1 MKKQAVMMLSFTAA
15 MALGLTACAGGP
27 GVTKG
32 PQGGVDQ
39 SADRYAPVVVQSGFA
54 EKGGNINVLMSADFA
69 TLDPGNSNYVQTA
82 NVGQLY
88 YRTLTMA
95 KETAGQP
102 PEIVPD
108 LATDLGKVSDDGKTW
123 TYTLRDGLK
132 FEDGS
137 PITSQDIKYGVERT
151 YARDV
156 YTQAPQELN
165 SALTDDAYKGPYS
178 DGDLEAIETPDDKT
192 IVFHLKQAFAEFP
205 ALVSRSNTAPVP
217 KAKDT
222 KQDYTNHPVSSGP
235 YKVKSYDRGREMVLE
250 RNENWDPATDPN
262 RPALPDTYTFSLSTS
277 QSTIAQKLISDADA
291 NAITLDSN
299 GALQVSDA
307 ASLNDPKIKERTAG
321 GFLGCIDVLD
331 LNTETI
337 TDPTVRKAI
346 ALAMDRESIQVQYGG
361 ARFGELVNTQLTENM
376 AGVTEQISDL
386 DPAGKPKIE
395 EAKKLLEGKDYPKKL
410 VYGYSNATERFKNV
424 GTVLQ
429 QNMKEIGIS
438 LELRPIPAAN
448 YYSTLAGEGMPD
460 IARSGWCGGADS
472 SSVRMTVD
480 PNLGPSLDGKTYGF
494 SNIPRF
500 HDEALSKKM
509 YELRSATGTAEELGA
524 KWSEVYNEVM
534 ATYPLV
540 PTMHSYTN
548 SVVGS
553 NIRNAQVGYFFGAI
567 DLNSVG
573 VAE

>member
-1 MKKQAVMMLSFTAA
+1 MNSRATKLLSLAAVAA
-15 MALGLTACAGGP
+15 LALTGCAGGA
-27 GVTKG
+27 KA
-32 PQGGVDQ
+32 PQGG
-39 SADRYAPVVVQSGFA
+39 ADGAPADPYAPVIVQSGFA

-102 PEIVPD
+102 PTIVPD
-108 LATDLGKVSDDGKTW
+108 LATDTGKVSKDGKTW
-123 TYTLRDGLK
+123 TYTLKDGLK
-132 FEDGS
+132 FEDGTE
-137 PITSQDIKYGVERT
+137 ITSKDIKYGVERT

-165 SALTDDAYKGPYS
+165 SALTDDGYKGPYS
-178 DGDLEAIETPDDKT
+178 DDDLEAIETPDDKT
-192 IVFHLKQAFAEFP
+192 IIFHLKQPFAEFP

-217 KAKDT
+217 EKKDT
-222 KQDYTNHPVSSGP
+222 KLDYTNHPISSGP
-235 YKVKSYDRGREMVLE
+235 YKVKSYDRGRELVLE
-250 RNENWDPATDPN
+250 RNENWDPETDPN
-262 RPALPDTYTFSLSTS
+262 RPALPDTFTFSLSSS
-277 QSTIAQKLISDADA
+277 QATISQKLISDADP
-291 NAITLDSN
+291 NSITLDSN
-299 GALQVSDA
+299 GALQASDA
-307 ASLNDPKIKERTAG
+307 VSLNDAKVKARTAS
-321 GFLGCIDVLD
+321 GFLGCIDVID

-337 TDPTVRKAI
+337 EDPDVRKAI
-346 ALAMDRESIQVQYGG
+346 ALAMDREAIQVQYGG
-361 ARFGELVNTQLTENM
+361 ARFGQLVTSQLTPQM
-376 AGVTEQISDL
+376 VGVTEQKTDL
-386 DPAGKPKIE
+386 SADGKPKLE
-395 EAKKLLEGKDYPKKL
+395 EAKALLEGKDVPKNL
-410 VYGYSNATERFKNV
+410 VYGYANSTERYKNV

-429 QNMKEIGIS
+429 QNLKELGIN

-448 YYSTLAGEGMPD
+448 YYSTLAGKEMPD

-472 SSVRMTVD
+472 ASVRMTVD

-500 HDEALSKKM
+500 YDDELSKKM
-509 YELRSATGTAEELGA
+509 YELRGANGTPEELGA
-524 KWSEVYNEVM
+524 KWSEIYNDVM

-553 NIRNAQVGYFFGAI
+553 NVRNAQVGYFFGAI

-573 VAE
+573 VAK

>member
-1 MKKQAVMMLSFTAA
+1 MNSRATKLLSVAAVAA
-15 MALGLTACAGGP
+15 FALTGCAGGA
-27 GVTKG
+27 KA
-32 PQGGVDQ
+32 PQGGASGAPTDP
-39 SADRYAPVVVQSGFA
+39 YAPVIVQSGFT
-54 EKGGNINVLMSADFA
+54 EKGGNVNVLMSADFA

-108 LATDLGKVSDDGKTW
+108 LATDTGTVSEDGKTW
-123 TYTLRDGLK
+123 TYTLKDGLK
-132 FEDGS
+132 FEDGT
-137 PITSQDIKYGVERT
+137 PITSADIKYGVERT

-165 SALTDDAYKGPYS
+165 SALIDDAYKGPYT
-178 DGDLEAIETPDDKT
+178 DGDLDAIETPDDKT
-192 IVFHLKQAFAEFP
+192 VVFHLKQPFAEFP

-217 KAKDT
+217 EEKDT
-222 KQDYTNHPVSSGP
+222 KLDYTNHPISSGP
-235 YKVKSYDRGREMVLE
+235 YKVKSYERGRELVLE
-250 RNENWDPATDPN
+250 RNENWDAATDEN
-262 RPALPDTYTFSLSTS
+262 RTALPDSFSFSLSSS
-277 QSTIAQKLISDADA
+277 QSTISQKLISDSDP
-291 NAITLDSN
+291 NSITLDSN
-299 GALQVSDA
+299 GALQASDA
-307 ASLNDPKIKERTAG
+307 ASLNDPKIKDRTAG
-321 GFLGCIDVLD
+321 GFLGCIDVID

-337 TDPTVRKAI
+337 KDPDVRKAI

-361 ARFGELVNTQLTENM
+361 ARFGQLVTSTLTDRMVGLTEQK
-376 AGVTEQISDL
+376 TDL
-386 DPAGKPKIE
+386 SADGKPKLE
-395 EAKKLLEGKDYPKKL
+395 EAKALLEGKDVPTNL
-410 VYGYSNATERFKNV
+410 VYGYANSTERYKNI

-429 QNMKEIGIS
+429 QNLKELGID

-448 YYSTLAGEGMPD
+448 YYSTLAGDQMPD

-472 SSVRMTVD
+472 SSVRMTTD

-500 HDEALSKKM
+500 YDDELSAKM
-509 YELRSATGTAEELGA
+509 YELRSENGTAEELGA
-524 KWSEVYNEVM
+524 KWSEIYNEVM

-540 PTMHSYTN
+540 PTMHTYTN

-553 NIRNAQVGYFFGAI
+553 NIRNAQVGYFFGSI
-567 DLNSVG
+567 DLSTVG
-573 VAE
+573 VAK

>member
-1 MKKQAVMMLSFTAA
+1 MKKHSVMMLSFTAA
-15 MALGLTACAGGP
+15 MALGLTACAGGAS
-27 GVTKG
+27 GAKG
-32 PQGGVDQ
+32 PQGGTDP
-39 SADRYAPVVVQSGFA
+39 SADRYAPVVVHSGFA
-54 EKGGNINVLMSADFA
+54 KKGGNVNVLMSADFA

-108 LATDLGKVSDDGKTW
+108 LATDTGTVSDDGLTW

-132 FEDGS
+132 FEDGT
-137 PITSQDIKYGVERT
+137 PITSKDVKYGVERT

-165 SALTDDAYKGPYS
+165 SALVDDGYKGPYS
-178 DGDLEAIETPDDKT
+178 GGDLKAIETPDDKT
-192 IVFHLKQAFAEFP
+192 VVFHLKQAFAEFP

-217 KAKDT
+217 EAKDT

-235 YKVKSYDRGREMVLE
+235 YKVKSYERGREMVLE

-277 QSTIAQKLISDADA
+277 QSTISQKLIADADA

-307 ASLNDPKIKERTAG
+307 ASLNDPKIKERTAS

-337 TDPTVRKAI
+337 TDPDVRKAI

-361 ARFGELVNTQLTENM
+361 ARFGQLVTTQLTEKM
-376 AGVTEQISDL
+376 AGVTEQLTDL
-386 DPAGKPKIE
+386 DPAGKPKVE

-410 VYGYSNATERFKNV
+410 VYGYSNATERYKNV

-429 QNMKEIGIS
+429 QNLKEIGID

-448 YYSTLAGEGMPD
+448 YYSTLAGEGMTD

-500 HDEALSKKM
+500 YDETLSKKM

-524 KWSEVYNEVM
+524 KWSDLYNEVM

>member
-1 MKKQAVMMLSFTAA
+1 MLSRATKLLSAA
-15 MALGLTACAGGP
+15 VVISLALTGCAGGA
-27 GVTKG
+27 KG
-32 PQGGVDQ
+32 QQGSEGAPSDP
-39 SADRYAPVVVQSGFA
+39 YAPVVVQPDFA
-54 EKGGNINVLMSADFA
+54 EKGGNINVLMSSDFA

-102 PEIVPD
+102 PEIVAD
-108 LATDLGKVSDDGKTW
+108 LATDTGTVSEDGLTW
-123 TYTLRDGLK
+123 TYTLQEGLK

-137 PITSQDIKYGVERT
+137 PITAEDIKYGVERT

-165 SALTDDAYKGPYS
+165 SALTDEGYKGPYS
-178 DGDLEAIETPDDKT
+178 DGDLEAIETPDDRT
-192 IVFHLKQAFAEFP
+192 IIFHLKQPFAEFP

-217 KAKDT
+217 EEKDT

-235 YKVKSYDRGREMVLE
+235 YKIKNYDRGRELILV
-250 RNENWDPATDPN
+250 RNENWDPATDQH
-262 RPALPDTYTFSLSTS
+262 RSALPDSFSFSLSSS
-277 QSTIAQKLISDADA
+277 QSTISQKLISDADP

-299 GALQVSDA
+299 GAMQASDA
-307 ASLNDPKIKERTAG
+307 ASLNDPKVAERTAG
-321 GFLGCIDVLD
+321 GFLGCIDVLG
-331 LNTETI
+331 LNTETVE
-337 TDPTVRKAI
+337 DPQVRKAI
-346 ALAMDRESIQVQYGG
+346 ALAMDRAAIQVQYGG
-361 ARFGELVNTQLTENM
+361 ARFGELVTSQLTDQM
-376 AGVTEQISDL
+376 VGVTEQRTDL
-386 DPAGKPKIE
+386 SADGTPKLQ
-395 EAKKLLEGKDYPKKL
+395 EAKALLEGKEFPKKL
-410 VYGYSNATERFKNV
+410 VYGYANSVERYKNI

-429 QNMKEIGIS
+429 QNLKEIGIA

-472 SSVRMTVD
+472 SSARMTVD

-494 SNIPRF
+494 SNIPRYF
-500 HDEALSKKM
+500 DEELSKKM
-509 YELRSATGTAEELGA
+509 HELRGANGTPEELGA
-524 KWSEVYNEVM
+524 KWSELYNEVM
-534 ATYPLV
+534 ADYPLV
-540 PTMHSYTN
+540 PTIHSYTN

-573 VAE
+573 VAQ